1 MLQLSLVPIIMFS
14 RVIEAAVNDFQP
26 VLSFY
31 DANLRNMM
39 DDGRLSAPALMNM
52 KFMFSYFLMKLFD
65 YISQQ
70 LCLISLFSHISLG
83 SIQMDII
90 L

>member
-1 MLQLSLVPIIMFS
+1 M
-14 RVIEAAVNDFQP
+14 EAAVNDFQP

-31 DANLRNMM
+31 DANLKY
-39 DDGRLSAPALMNM
+39 DGRLSAPALMNM

-70 LCLISLFSHISLG
+70 LGLISLFSHISLG

>member
-1 MLQLSLVPIIMFS
+1 
-14 RVIEAAVNDFQP
+14 
-26 VLSFY
+26 
-31 DANLRNMM
+31 
-39 DDGRLSAPALMNM
+39 MNM

-70 LCLISLFSHISLG
+70 LGLISLFSHIFLG

-90 L
+90 LW

>member
-1 MLQLSLVPIIMFS
+1 MVND
-14 RVIEAAVNDFQP
+14 VNVNDFQP
-26 VLSFY
+26 MLSFY

-39 DDGRLSAPALMNM
+39 DDRRLSAPALMNM
-52 KFMFSYFLMKLFD
+52 KFMFLYFLMKLFD
-65 YISQQ
+65 YFSQQ
-70 LCLISLFSHISLG
+70 LGLISLSHISLG